1 VNGKLAMNG
10 DPIVLVDKDS
20 ATHSRPWEMDP
31 RFIIAVDRSHS
42 DLVKFE
48 RYSDDYEHVLACI
61 RLLLENSADIVS
73 RRFNAPPSSFQ

>member
-1 VNGKLAMNG
+1 MTG
-10 DPIVLVDKDS
+10 DPIILVDKDS
-20 ATHSRPWEMDP
+20 ATHSRPWETDS

-48 RYSDDYEHVLACI
+48 RYSDDYERVLACI

-73 RRFNAPPSSFQ
+73 HRFNDHRPP

>member
-1 VNGKLAMNG
+1 MKG

-73 RRFNAPPSSFQ
+73 RRFNAPPPSLR